1 MQREERPSLGFFNW
15 QVRQTFSI
23 LFAFFANKIVVINR
37 YDVRELA
44 SILLVNCWWCLEEIW
59 HSDLEMTLQ
68 VITASSK
75 NPLTPGRWVHMGLKN
90 DEIEIF
96 CPCGYTK
103 HFSKTK
109 IAPFH
114 SYQQSY
120 LQLFDMYLNAIY
132 LSSENI
138 VTWNR
143 QSYQWAI
150 FNPESSQKGPKRANL
165 ASIR

>member
-1 MQREERPSLGFFNW
+1 MFPDLAKRSIGLREPWNE
-15 QVRQTFSI
+15 QM
-23 LFAFFANKIVVINR
+23 A
-37 YDVRELA
+37 
-44 SILLVNCWWCLEEIW
+44 

-68 VITASSK
+68 VMKSSCK
-75 NPLTPGRWVHMGLKN
+75 IPLTPGRWVHMGLKN

-150 FNPESSQKGPKRANL
+150 FNPEKSQKVPKRANFMISGMTICL
-165 ASIR
+165 FFIYIINPQMCLL